1 MANRR
6 ARCFNTLTINGNQRP
21 IKFKRIKKDM
31 SAFQPIISESRKI
44 SNEWCE
50 TKLENLY
57 LTDQQK
63 EELAMKTG
71 LAVEQVKRWMGN
83 KRSRANNIKKQIPN
97 YFIQKHLE
105 YSQHVQMVSVRR
117 HFLRKLKRTG

>member
-1 MANRR
+1 MGFVDLHSDQILNSWYQNYIQPPNPTDNEVHELVQLSELTRKQVKKGMANKRV
-6 ARCFNTLTINGNQRP
+6 RCFNTLTINGNQRP

-31 SAFQPIISESRKI
+31 SAFQPMTSESRKI

-57 LTDQQK
+57 PTDEQK

-71 LAVEQVKRWMGN
+71 
-83 KRSRANNIKKQIPN
+83 
-97 YFIQKHLE
+97 
-105 YSQHVQMVSVRR
+105 
-117 HFLRKLKRTG
+117 